1 MAKVVGIG
9 HMSYTVMDIDK
20 SLHFYVDLLGGKLL
34 TRTVDEGPELGKYVM
49 GKMLTN
55 PYGKLK
61 VAMVDLAGLQIEFLQ
76 YLEPETN
83 TAYHRN
89 PSIAGSAHIAV
100 NVDDIEG
107 VVAKLKAEGVEFHS
121 DINDCVRDGELVWRW
136 VYSRDPDGI
145 CCEIVQLNYDSEYIK
160 NSVKK

>member
-1 MAKVVGIG
+1 MAKVVDIG
-9 HMSYTVMDIDK
+9 HMSFTVMDIDK

-34 TRTVDEGPELGKYVM
+34 TRTVDEGAELGRYVM
-49 GKMLTN
+49 GKMLSN

-61 VAMVDLAGLQIEFLQ
+61 VAMVELGGLQIEFLQ

-107 VVAKLKAEGVEFHS
+107 MVEKLKAEGVEFHS
-121 DINDCVRDGELVWRW
+121 DINDCVRDGEVVWRW
-136 VYSRDPDGI
+136 VYSRDPDGC

-160 NSVKK
+160 NSMK

>member
-9 HMSYTVMDIDK
+9 HMSFTVMDMDK
-20 SLHFYVDLLGGKLL
+20 ALHFYVDLLGGKLL
-34 TRTVDEGPELGKYVM
+34 TETVDEGPELGRYVM
-49 GKMLTN
+49 GKMLAN

-76 YLEPETN
+76 YLEPQTN

-107 VVAKLKAEGVEFHS
+107 MVEKLKADGVEVHS
-121 DINDCVRDGELVWRW
+121 DINECIRDGETVWRW
-136 VYSRDPDGI
+136 VYTRDPDGC

-160 NSVKK
+160 NSMK

>member
-9 HMSYTVMDIDK
+9 HMSFTVMDIDK
-20 SLHFYVDLLGGKLL
+20 TLHFYVDLLGGKLL

-107 VVAKLKAEGVEFHS
+107 MVEKLKAEGVELHS
-121 DINDCVRDGELVWRW
+121 DINDCIMDGELVWRW
-136 VYSRDPDGI
+136 AFPGLG
-145 CCEIVQLNYDSEYIK
+145 Q
-160 NSVKK
+160 KKL

>member
-89 PSIAGSAHIAV
+89 PSVAGSAHIAV